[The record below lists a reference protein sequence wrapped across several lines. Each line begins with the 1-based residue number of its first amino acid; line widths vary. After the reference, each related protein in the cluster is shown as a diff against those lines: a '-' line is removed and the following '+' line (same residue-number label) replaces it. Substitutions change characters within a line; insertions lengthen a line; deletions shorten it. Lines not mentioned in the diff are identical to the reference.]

1 MNDTS
6 QQLCCFRCCSVPNFN
21 FNIEVNIIWAL
32 LESKVQSFLKLI
44 LQLLFSLNSVKQTET
59 YTEVISPHFRSENK
73 SYIDFIYHNEKNSN
87 QKRYEP
93 FRVGVLRVL
102 LYHRRGA
109 ERRASVVRHSSQIVE
124 GSSNNS
130 DFYLCSLF
138 RGLTGEMCISGMNR
152 VPDAQDPLGSSVM
165 TPPDT

>member
-87 QKRYEP
+87 QKSENILDLISRQFNYSVSEKISKKTGKTRHFISRHLHFLRSQKKVYFSP
-93 FRVGVLRVL
+93 KMPKSASSTVEKRVMYLSL
-102 LYHRRGA
+102 
-109 ERRASVVRHSSQIVE
+109 
-124 GSSNNS
+124 NS
-130 DFYLCSLF
+130 
-138 RGLTGEMCISGMNR
+138 
-152 VPDAQDPLGSSVM
+152 
-165 TPPDT
+165 